1 MPHDS
6 RLYSPKRK
14 TIQTFCSS
22 KPKNL
27 QTQTSRRT
35 VLETRGDGSTVTF
48 TYACLLC
55 LLDHEQNCTE
65 AEPTNYTTICGDVE
79 SYCGRHC
86 LRRCCRRVV
95 LRVSSHYIIRVYQHL
110 LSIPTRAR
118 NHFIIYSH

>member
-6 RLYSPKRK
+6 RYIRPKER
-14 TIQTFCSS
+14 QYNRFAVQ

-79 SYCGRHC
+79 SSAAGIAFDV
-86 LRRCCRRVV
+86 CCRRVV
-95 LRVSSHYIIRVYQHL
+95 LRVVSLYYIRVYQHL